1 MDAAAA
7 LTPEGFEV
15 LQFDTLGAQARVSP
29 MRTWWPSALGH
40 PCDRYLVWRHNRTK
54 LERAPGPTLQSIFAE
69 GRHHQPDIYRR
80 LQEMGFVLTQE
91 SDRPQ
96 QWKHGRAVLSGK
108 ADGRILGFRGER
120 YRPPRLLECKSMT
133 DYKWQKIRTVDDIRH
148 DPSPWTRGYYAQGV
162 LSCFLE
168 EVPFGVFV
176 LKNKQTG
183 LLKPIPFELDY
194 TYAENLLRRIERLQP
209 LVDDDVDPEPIPY
222 DEMVCGGCGFKATCY
237 PARDY
242 GAGAKVLED
251 PMLLEE
257 IDQVLELKA
266 GHAEYEKRW
275 KALKD
280 RFAQAGIHPGETAL
294 AGSEYEIICEGRPV
308 GKVEI
313 APRVDTI
320 YKVRRV
326 G

>member
-15 LQFDTLGAQARVSP
+15 LQFETLNSQARISP
-29 MRTWWPSALGH
+29 MRSWWPSALGH
-40 PCDRYLVWRHNRTK
+40 PCDRWLVWRHNKTEV
-54 LERAPGPTLQSIFAE
+54 ERAPGPTLQSIFLE
-69 GRHHQPDIYRR
+69 GRFHQPDIYAR
-80 LQEMGFVLTQE
+80 LEAMGFELIRE
-91 SDRPQ
+91 DDRPK
-96 QWKHGRAVLSGK
+96 QWKRGNAVVSGK
-108 ADGRILGFRGER
+108 ADGRILSFRKER
-120 YRPPRLLECKSMT
+120 YRPARLLECKTMP
-133 DYKWQKIRTVDDIRH
+133 DYKWHKMRTVEDIRH

-176 LKNKQTG
+176 IKNKQTG

-194 TYAENLLRRIERLQP
+194 DYAERLLQRVQRLQP
-209 LVDDDVDPEPIPY
+209 VVEQGIDPEPIPY
-222 DEMVCGGCGFKATCY
+222 DDMVCGGCGFKATCY
-237 PARDY
+237 PARDF

-257 IDQVLELKA
+257 IAEVLELKPA
-266 GHAEYEKRW
+266 HQDYERRW
-275 KALKD
+275 KALKE
-280 RFAQAGIHPGETAL
+280 RLGHAGLGIGDLAL
-294 AGSEYEIICEGRPV
+294 VGDFEIEVKGRAV

-313 APRVDTI
+313 APRVDTVYDI
-320 YKVRRV
+320 RKV